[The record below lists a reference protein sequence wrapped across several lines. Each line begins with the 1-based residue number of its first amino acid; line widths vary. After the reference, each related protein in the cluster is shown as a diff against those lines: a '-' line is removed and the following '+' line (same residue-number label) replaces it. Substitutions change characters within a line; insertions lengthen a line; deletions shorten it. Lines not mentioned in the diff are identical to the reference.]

1 MDQHPPFLRAAA
13 PLVPM
18 REALPRKVPK
28 EEEEEEEE
36 EEEKGVRGSQ
46 GGEKDKRF
54 FSCIAL
60 S

>member
-1 MDQHPPFLRAAA
+1 MDQHPPFLRDAA

-18 REALPRKVPK
+18 RGAIPGKVDKTSRVP
-28 EEEEEEEE
+28 

-46 GGEKDKRF
+46 GGGKDKL
-54 FSCIAL
+54 FSYIAL

>member
-1 MDQHPPFLRAAA
+1 MDQHSPFLRAA
-13 PLVPM
+13 VPPVPK
-18 REALPRKVPK
+18 REALPRKVPEEEA

-36 EEEKGVRGSQ
+36 GVQGSQ
-46 GGEKDKRF
+46 GGEKDKCL